1 MNHSYKEILILCKYL
16 KNTFKM
22 DFVVIGGAAFGI
34 YTQSPI
40 KDLDIVVY
48 DFGLISEKEV
58 DRVLVKSADDTLM
71 KIEQFGVE
79 VDLLRPNQ
87 DYKQDNQLIFRIPNK
102 FNNVEEINGI
112 KIMSKEDLIRYSKDK
127 DRDKRRLYLK

>member
-1 MNHSYKEILILCKYL
+1 MAHSYKEILLLCKYL

-34 YTQSPI
+34 YTQSSVN
-40 KDLDIVVY
+40 DLDIVVY
-48 DFGLISEKEV
+48 DFGLLNEKEV

-79 VDLLRPNQ
+79 IDLLRPNQ
-87 DYKQDNQLIFRIPNK
+87 EYKQNNQLIFRIPNK
-102 FNNVEEINGI
+102 FNNVEEVNGI
-112 KIMSKEDLIRYSKDK
+112 KIISKEDLINYSKNRDK
-127 DRDKRRLYLK
+127 DKRRLFLK

>member
-1 MNHSYKEILILCKYL
+1 MAHSYKEILLLCKYL

-34 YTQSPI
+34 YTQSSVN
-40 KDLDIVVY
+40 DLDIVVY

-79 VDLLRPNQ
+79 IDLLRPNQ
-87 DYKQDNQLIFRIPNK
+87 EYRQNNQLIFRIPNK
-102 FNNVEEINGI
+102 FNSVKEINGI
-112 KIMSKEDLIRYSKDK
+112 KIISKEDLIKYSKNK
-127 DRDKRRLYLK
+127 DRDKRRLFLK

>member
-1 MNHSYKEILILCKYL
+1 
-16 KNTFKM
+16 M

-34 YTQSPI
+34 YTQSSVN
-40 KDLDIVVY
+40 DLDIVVY

-79 VDLLRPNQ
+79 IDLLRPNQ
-87 DYKQDNQLIFRIPNK
+87 EYKQNNQLIFRIPNK

-112 KIMSKEDLIRYSKDK
+112 KIISKEDLIKYSKNK
-127 DRDKRRLYLK
+127 DRDKRRLFLK